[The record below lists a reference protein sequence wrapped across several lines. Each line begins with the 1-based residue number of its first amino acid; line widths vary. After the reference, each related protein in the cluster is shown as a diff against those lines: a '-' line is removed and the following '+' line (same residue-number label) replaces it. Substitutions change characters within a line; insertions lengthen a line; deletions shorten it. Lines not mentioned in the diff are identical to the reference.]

1 MKKLKLIV
9 CSCLAFIIIGCQD
22 QSKEILD
29 KAHPVTINIWHYYN
43 GAQQEAFTKL
53 VMEFN
58 ETVGK
63 EKGIVV
69 ESASQGTV
77 FDLEANVMDAING
90 KARAEKVPNIFA
102 AYGDTAYQVDKL
114 DYAVDLSAYFTT
126 DELDKYVE
134 GYIEEGRFL
143 GDGSL
148 KIFPV
153 AKSTEILMLNKTD
166 WDKFANETGAQIAEL
181 KTIEGLVKIA
191 QQYYEWTDAKTE
203 IPNDGQSFFGRDANA
218 NYMIV
223 GYHQLA
229 DEMFEVEKGQIKLN
243 FEQEIVRKL
252 WDNYF
257 IPYINGYFNAS
268 GRFRSDDMKTGN
280 IIACVGSSSSA
291 TYLPQEVIIDDE
303 NSYPIEIEMMQSP
316 RFADGKNYAVQQ
328 GAGMVVTKSNEKE
341 QLAAVEFLKW
351 FTQDEQNIQF
361 ALSSGYLPV
370 TKKANKI
377 EIINKNI
384 KVKGDVK
391 KSLLSSLETTKENTM
406 YTSKAFE
413 QGTTA
418 RAIMEDSMSSLAK
431 EVREQ
436 VIANLDKGMT
446 LQMATAS
453 YTNDE
458 YFNTWYQDVKRQLEE
473 LIK

>member
-22 QSKEILD
+22 QSKKILD
-29 KAHPVTINIWHYYN
+29 KDHPVTINIWHYYN
-43 GAQQEAFTKL
+43 GAQQEAFNKL

-166 WDKFANETGAQIAEL
+166 WDKFANETGAKIAEL

-229 DEMFEVEKGQIKLN
+229 DEMFEVDKGQIKLN

-384 KVKGDVK
+384 EVKGDVK

-436 VIANLDKGMT
+436 VIAYLGKGMT

-458 YFNTWYQDVKRQLEE
+458 YFNAWYQDVKRQLEE